1 MTEMQ
6 WIKLRIDM
14 FDDEKI
20 KIIQSMPDG
29 DALLVVWIRLIALA
43 GKCNANGLVLV
54 GDEFPYTDEMLSV
67 IFNKPLATIKLALKT
82 FEQFRMVE
90 KTVKGI
96 YITNFEK
103 HQNIEGMDKIRE
115 QNRIRK
121 QREREKR
128 SSLLLEKKTGIVQ
141 NFDNK
146 NRGATGEVTDMSHDV
161 TEEVT
166 NMSRDMSQRK
176 SRVVTGEVTDMS
188 HDVTEEVTN
197 MSRDMSQRKSRVV
210 TGEVTDMSHDVT
222 EDVTNMSRDVTQQ
235 NKNKNKEYIDIYSD
249 EYILSDS
256 TDESDTQ
263 MQKKNISYR
272 QIMDDYNMTC
282 IDLPKIQ
289 TISEERR
296 RKIRTLM
303 NGMDKDKIL
312 PGKTAYERLHA
323 IFQLTHESD
332 FLSGRDGK
340 WSRCSFDW
348 MITKKNAL
356 KILEGTYANK
366 GGTDKSGNSVQGNA
380 ENATSKNRFNQFQR
394 QDYKID
400 ELEKEL
406 LSN

>member
-146 NRGATGEVTDMSHDV
+146 NRGA
-161 TEEVT
+161 
-166 NMSRDMSQRK
+166 
-176 SRVVTGEVTDMS
+176 TGEVTDMS

>member
-197 MSRDMSQRKSRVV
+197 MSRD
-210 TGEVTDMSHDVT
+210 
-222 EDVTNMSRDVTQQ
+222 VTQQ

>member
-20 KIIQSMPDG
+20 KIIQSMPEG

-43 GKCNANGLVLV
+43 GKCNAKGLVLV
-54 GDEFPYTDEMLSV
+54 DDEFPYTDEMLSV

-90 KTVKGI
+90 RTVKGI
-96 YITNFEK
+96 YIMNFEK
-103 HQNIEGMDKIRE
+103 HQNIEGMEKIRK

-128 SSLLLEKKTGIVQ
+128 NSLLLEKKTGIGQDSINENGGV
-141 NFDNK
+141 
-146 NRGATGEVTDMSHDV
+146 TEEVTDMSRDV
-161 TEEVT
+161 TDEVT
-166 NMSRDMSQRK
+166 KMSRDMSRD
-176 SRVVTGEVTDMS
+176 VTDEVT
-188 HDVTEEVTN
+188 
-197 MSRDMSQRKSRVV
+197 K
-210 TGEVTDMSHDVT
+210 
-222 EDVTNMSRDVTQQ
+222 MSRDVTQQ
-235 NKNKNKEYIDIYSD
+235 NKNKNKEYINIYSN
-249 EYILSDS
+249 EYRLSDS

-312 PGKTAYERLHA
+312 ADKTVYERLHA
-323 IFQLTHESD
+323 IFHYAHDSD
-332 FLSGRDGK
+332 FLSGRTGRWK
-340 WSRCSFDW
+340 GCSFDW
-348 MITKKNAL
+348 LIDKKNAL
-356 KILEGTYANK
+356 KVIEGTYANREEPNK
-366 GGTDKSGNSVQGNA
+366 PRNPDNVT
-380 ENATSKNRFNQFQR
+380 TKNRFNRFQQ
-394 QDYKID
+394 QDYQISDLEEKI
-400 ELEKEL
+400 

>member
-166 NMSRDMSQRK
+166 NMSRD
-176 SRVVTGEVTDMS
+176 
-188 HDVTEEVTN
+188 

>member
-20 KIIQSMPDG
+20 KIIQSMPEG

-43 GKCNANGLVLV
+43 GKCNAKGLVLV
-54 GDEFPYTDEMLSV
+54 DDEFPYTDEMLSV

-90 KTVKGI
+90 RTVKGI
-96 YITNFEK
+96 YIMNFEK
-103 HQNIEGMDKIRE
+103 HQNIDGMEKIRE

-128 SSLLLEKKTGIVQ
+128 NSLLLEKKTGNGGI
-141 NFDNK
+141 
-146 NRGATGEVTDMSHDV
+146 
-161 TEEVT
+161 TEEVADMSEDVT
-166 NMSRDMSQRK
+166 GMSRDMSR
-176 SRVVTGEVTDMS
+176 
-188 HDVTEEVTN
+188 
-197 MSRDMSQRKSRVV
+197 
-210 TGEVTDMSHDVT
+210 DVT
-222 EDVTNMSRDVTQQ
+222 EDVANMSRDVTQQ
-235 NKNKNKEYIDIYSD
+235 NKNKEYINIYSN

-312 PGKTAYERLHA
+312 ADKTVYERLHA
-323 IFQLTHESD
+323 IFHHAHDSD
-332 FLSGRDGK
+332 FLSGRTGR
-340 WSRCSFDW
+340 WNGCSFDW
-348 MITKKNAL
+348 LIDKKNAL
-356 KILEGTYANK
+356 KVLEGTYVNREEPNK
-366 GGTDKSGNSVQGNA
+366 PRYPDNM
-380 ENATSKNRFNQFQR
+380 ATKNKFNQFQQ
-394 QDYKID
+394 QDYQIGDLEEKI
-400 ELEKEL
+400 

>member
-146 NRGATGEVTDMSHDV
+146 NRGATGE
-161 TEEVT
+161 
-166 NMSRDMSQRK
+166 
-176 SRVVTGEVTDMS
+176 
-188 HDVTEEVTN
+188 
-197 MSRDMSQRKSRVV
+197 
-210 TGEVTDMSHDVT
+210 
-222 EDVTNMSRDVTQQ
+222 VTNMSRDVTQQ

>member
-146 NRGATGEVTDMSHDV
+146 NRGATG
-161 TEEVT
+161 EVT

>member
-43 GKCNANGLVLV
+43 GKCNAKGLVLV
-54 GDEFPYTDEMLSV
+54 DDEFPYTDDMLSV

-90 KTVKGI
+90 RTVKGI

-103 HQNIEGMDKIRE
+103 HQNVGGMDKIRE

-128 SSLLLEKKTGIVQ
+128 NSLLLEKKTGIEQ
-141 NFDNK
+141 DFDNE
-146 NRGATGEVTDMSHDV
+146 NEGVTEEIVDMSRDVTNEVMGVSRDMSRDV

-166 NMSRDMSQRK
+166 NK
-176 SRVVTGEVTDMS
+176 
-188 HDVTEEVTN
+188 
-197 MSRDMSQRKSRVV
+197 
-210 TGEVTDMSHDVT
+210 
-222 EDVTNMSRDVTQQ
+222 SRDVTQQ
-235 NKNKNKEYIDIYSD
+235 NKNKNKEYIDIYSN

-256 TDESDTQ
+256 TDESDAQ

-303 NGMDKDKIL
+303 NGMDKDRIL
-312 PGKTAYERLHA
+312 ADKTVYERLHT
-323 IFQLTHESD
+323 IFHYAHDSD
-332 FLSGRDGK
+332 FLSGRTGR
-340 WSRCSFDW
+340 WNGCSFDW
-348 MITKKNAL
+348 LIEKKNAL
-356 KILEGTYANK
+356 KVLEGTYVNRKETNK
-366 GGTDKSGNSVQGNA
+366 PRDPDNTTAKN
-380 ENATSKNRFNQFQR
+380 KFNRFQQ
-394 QDYKID
+394 QDYQISDLEEKI
-400 ELEKEL
+400 
-406 LSN
+406 LSNC